1 VSGGRPLA
9 GLALAVALAAT
20 AATAAPLGREAPAA
34 PGVRGA
40 TPAPDSLDAAR
51 AAQAEAARHY
61 RESLEA
67 LLPFREAAV
76 ERADTRVARDR
87 ELAAR
92 GVIAT
97 ADVAASER
105 ALDEAR
111 TAADRTRAEIAQAA
125 ALATEAEA
133 ARELAALPPSA
144 PGRMRAGA
152 TLIRHD
158 GRAPWSLAELPA
170 LEQFFA
176 ARFHRALPVSAR
188 GQTPVHDRL
197 GFNHHDALDVAVHPD
212 SAEGRALME
221 YLRRRGIPFLAFRAA
236 QPGAATGAHVHIGK
250 PSDHVRG
257 ERGSLDHLRGER
269 GSPRNL
275 PA

>member
-1 VSGGRPLA
+1 MRRRPWLA
-9 GLALAVALAAT
+9 GLALTVALAAT
-20 AATAAPLGREAPAA
+20 AATAAPVAPGIAVPRAEAPA
-34 PGVRGA
+34 PG
-40 TPAPDSLDAAR
+40 SLDAAR
-51 AAQAEAARHY
+51 AAQAEAARRY

-76 ERADTRVARDR
+76 ERAQTRLARDR
-87 ELAAR
+87 ELVER
-92 GVIAT
+92 GVIAP

-111 TAADRTRAEIAQAA
+111 AAADRTRADIAQAA
-125 ALATEAEA
+125 TLVTEAEA

-144 PGRMRAGA
+144 PGRLREGP

-158 GRAPWSLAELPA
+158 GRAPWSLAELPT
-170 LEQFFA
+170 LEQFFS
-176 ARFHRALPVSAR
+176 ARFHRALPISAR

-197 GFNHHDALDVAVHPD
+197 GFDHHEALDVAVHPD
-212 SAEGRALME
+212 SPEGRALME

-236 QPGAATGAHVHIGK
+236 QPGASTGAHVHIGR
-250 PSDHVRG
+250 PSGHVQG
-257 ERGSLDHLRGER
+257 ERS
-269 GSPRNL
+269 SPRNP